1 MNKKFNV
8 AEILLSVDEINSD
21 KKYSAYVKLKS
32 KSKNNRV
39 VKKDIK
45 MEDNKFGSDE
55 KVDVLAG
62 QQSFNLE
69 TEKIIFDAENS
80 MHNLKD
86 KSSPLVLKNED
97 ILVLKDEFKEEHI
110 INESN
115 FNEENDIDEDNNQKE
130 LKNNY
135 IYENELLKSE
145 KVKQEEIIKD
155 LLILLDDF
163 KSKKR
168 YSDLDGK
175 IKLYQDDNTELRKK
189 IFKLSEQERRL
200 RLEMS
205 ELSQDNKINKN
216 QTHTFIDDTNEEKEK
231 IKQLNN
237 QIDNLSQE
245 NTQLQLKLLS
255 SKKEKETDIDQK
267 IKFYREENAKII
279 IDKSDIQKKFEI
291 TKTQLLVNEQ
301 NKTKLKLALDNLN
314 QILSSSNIETR
325 AFGDIKEE
333 FSNKSREEK

>member
-32 KSKNNRV
+32 KSNNNRI

-45 MEDNKFGSDE
+45 MEDDKFGSDE

-69 TEKIIFDAENS
+69 TEKIIFDAEES
-80 MHNLKD
+80 MQSLKEK
-86 KSSPLVLKNED
+86 KSTLVLKNED
-97 ILVLKDEFKEEHI
+97 ILILRDEVKGEDVN
-110 INESN
+110 NESN
-115 FNEENDIDEDNNQKE
+115 FKE
-130 LKNNY
+130 LESNY
-135 IYENELLKSE
+135 IYENELLKNE
-145 KVKQEEIIKD
+145 KVKQQETIKD
-155 LLILLDDF
+155 LIILLDDF

-168 YSDLDGK
+168 YSDLDSK
-175 IKLYQDDNTELRKK
+175 IKLYQEDNTVLRKK
-189 IFKLSEQERRL
+189 IFELSDQESRL
-200 RLEMS
+200 RLEMA
-205 ELSQDNKINKN
+205 ELNLDNKINKN
-216 QTHTFIDDTNEEKEK
+216 QTQTFIDDTNEEKEK

-245 NTQLQLKLLS
+245 NAQLQLKLLS

-325 AFGDIKEE
+325 AFGDIKEG

>member
-32 KSKNNRV
+32 KSNNNRI

-45 MEDNKFGSDE
+45 MEDDKFGSDE

-69 TEKIIFDAENS
+69 TEKIIFDAEES
-80 MHNLKD
+80 MQSLKEK
-86 KSSPLVLKNED
+86 KSTLVLKNED
-97 ILVLKDEFKEEHI
+97 ILILRDEVKGEDAN
-110 INESN
+110 NESN
-115 FNEENDIDEDNNQKE
+115 FKE
-130 LKNNY
+130 LESNY
-135 IYENELLKSE
+135 IYENELLKNE
-145 KVKQEEIIKD
+145 KVKQQETIKD
-155 LLILLDDF
+155 LIILLDDF

-168 YSDLDGK
+168 YSDLDSK
-175 IKLYQDDNTELRKK
+175 IKLYQEDNTVLRKK
-189 IFKLSEQERRL
+189 IFELSDQESRL
-200 RLEMS
+200 RLEMA
-205 ELSQDNKINKN
+205 ELNLDNKINKN
-216 QTHTFIDDTNEEKEK
+216 QTQTFIDDTNEEKEK

-301 NKTKLKLALDNLN
+301 NKTKLKLALENLN

-325 AFGDIKEE
+325 AFGDIKEG

>member
-8 AEILLSVDEINSD
+8 DEILLSVDEINSD

-32 KSKNNRV
+32 KSNNNRIIN
-39 VKKDIK
+39 KDIK
-45 MEDNKFGSDE
+45 MEDNKFGPDE
-55 KVDVLAG
+55 KVDVLVG
-62 QQSFNLE
+62 QKSFNLE
-69 TEKIIFDAENS
+69 TEKIIFDAEKS
-80 MHNLKD
+80 MHNLKE

-97 ILVLKDEFKEEHI
+97 ILVLRDEIKEEDV

-115 FNEENDIDEDNNQKE
+115 LKE
-130 LKNNY
+130 LENNY
-135 IYENELLKSE
+135 IYENELLKTE
-145 KVKQEEIIKD
+145 KVKQQETIKD
-155 LLILLDDF
+155 LIILLDDF

-168 YSDLDGK
+168 YSDLDSK
-175 IKLYQDDNTELRKK
+175 IKLYQEDNTLLRKK
-189 IFKLSEQERRL
+189 IFELSEQESRL
-200 RLEMS
+200 RLEMA
-205 ELSQDNKINKN
+205 ELSLDNKINKN
-216 QTHTFIDDTNEEKEK
+216 QTQTFIDDTNEEKEK

-245 NTQLQLKLLS
+245 NTQLQLELLS
-255 SKKEKETDIDQK
+255 SNKEKETDIDQK

-279 IDKSDIQKKFEI
+279 IDKSDIQKKLEI

-314 QILSSSNIETR
+314 EILSSSNVETR
-325 AFGDIKEE
+325 TFGNINEG